1 MSVYRG
7 LRVSRR
13 EVVLL
18 RPDGTYCVQY
28 LAQPLA
34 PPTPPTPPP
43 AEPDVARLSVARVAL
58 HELHGRRVR
67 DAVARR
73 LLREAGVI
81 ED

>member
-1 MSVYRG
+1 MSVHRG

-34 PPTPPTPPP
+34 PPTPPP

-58 HELHGRRVR
+58 RELHGRRVR

-81 ED
+81 EE